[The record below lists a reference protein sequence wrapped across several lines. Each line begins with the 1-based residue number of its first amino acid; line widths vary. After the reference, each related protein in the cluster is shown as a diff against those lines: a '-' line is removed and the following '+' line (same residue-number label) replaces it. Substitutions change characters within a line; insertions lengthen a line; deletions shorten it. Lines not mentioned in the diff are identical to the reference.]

1 MGVGEGE
8 VSISEDR
15 HIDYYSLEI
24 DKNEVC
30 RLDGLELGGKP
41 LSSSFQFLFKH

>member
-8 VSISEDR
+8 VLILEDR
-15 HIDYYSLEI
+15 YIDYYSLEI

-30 RLDGLELGGKP
+30 RLDGLELGGK
-41 LSSSFQFLFKH
+41 FLFSLF